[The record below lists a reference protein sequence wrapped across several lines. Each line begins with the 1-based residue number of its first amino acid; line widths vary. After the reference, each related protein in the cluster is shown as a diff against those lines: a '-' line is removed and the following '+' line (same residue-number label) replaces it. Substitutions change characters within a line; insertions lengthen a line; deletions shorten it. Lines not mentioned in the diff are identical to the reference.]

1 MSNTTTTVD
10 LHGEVFMK
18 FFQALTLTVS
28 VIAYAEYGNIIEI
41 VRDHNLLL
49 DFGV

>member
-1 MSNTTTTVD
+1 MCDTTTTVD

-18 FFQALTLTVS
+18 FFQALPQTVS
-28 VIAYAEYGNIIEI
+28 VIAYAAYDYIIEI
-41 VRDHNLLL
+41 DRDRNVLL